1 MEDAQ
6 FDRLAQHLG
15 VLRSRRAV
23 TALLGGLLVSPVL
36 AGPEGAAGKKKK
48 KKCAKKCATGC
59 CTSKFG
65 KCLQPEQQSVS
76 RCGTGGAVCTST
88 GCREC
93 TAERPCPAGQCCSGR
108 GTCGA
113 CLVFVTSTE
122 KTAPNLGGLAGAD
135 GICQE
140 LARAAA
146 LPGRYLA
153 WLSDS
158 TASPST
164 RFTRATAPYTLVDG
178 TNVADSW
185 ADLTSGTLNHA
196 INRSESNTVIPG
208 SFVWTHTLPDGTA
221 GGSFPN
227 STCGNWTSAPSNS
240 FGNSGSL
247 KTTSA
252 WTSGSASNC
261 SLPIRLYCFQQ
272 P

>member
-6 FDRLAQHLG
+6 FDRLAQTFG
-15 VLRSRRAV
+15 ALRSRRAV
-23 TALLGGLLVSPVL
+23 TALLGGLLVAPVL
-36 AGPEGAAGKKKK
+36 AGAEVDARKKKK
-48 KKCAKKCATGC
+48 KKCARKCAAGC

-65 KCLQPEQQSVS
+65 KCLQPAQQSVD
-76 RCGTGGAVCTST
+76 RCGTGGAVCQST
-88 GCREC
+88 GCLEC
-93 TAERPCPAGQCCSGR
+93 TAERPCPRGQCCSGT
-108 GTCGA
+108 GTCGP
-113 CLVFVTSTE
+113 CLAFVTSTE
-122 KTAPNLGGLAGAD
+122 HTAPNLGGLAGAD
-135 GICQE
+135 GICQN
-140 LARAAA
+140 LARAAGH
-146 LPGRYLA
+146 PGRFLA

-164 RFTRATAPYTLVDG
+164 RFTHATSPYVLADG

-227 STCGNWTSAPSNS
+227 STCVNWTAAPSNS

-247 KTTSA
+247 KATAA